1 MRTLRFYACLLL
13 LFSVCVPSIAHAQH
27 LPPRIN
33 GWGFLAA
40 TAGRMIYELTYTNIT
55 ENGQIFSM
63 TCVPINEPAISSIWM
78 YAAWDKNFTL
88 DPPYFLR
95 PMPDAFRAEF
105 KFADVSR
112 IKEILVEI
120 SYGGSGEQSGTPV
133 RQTKLN
139 LSTDWQSVTRAV
151 DPGTG
156 KEFSHICLN
165 FMIHMTDPSQIT
177 VFATVRNLTMLFGDK
192 EVMLDSMIKEP
203 TDVSDAGSPEVP
215 SSHRLL
221 QNYPNPFNPSTTV
234 PYALREGGE
243 VDLRI
248 FDLLGREVAV
258 LERSYRAAGTHEAV
272 FDGSHLPSGTYCAV
286 LSVDGRPAGS
296 RKLVLLK

>member
-1 MRTLRFYACLLL
+1 
-13 LFSVCVPSIAHAQH
+13 
-27 LPPRIN
+27 
-33 GWGFLAA
+33 
-40 TAGRMIYELTYTNIT
+40 MIYELTYTNIT